1 MTTVQELIDALQKI
15 ENKDLCIIV
24 DESYEQIE
32 ELYPHITTRYFGLV
46 EENGLYVCKERECVV
61 L

>member
-15 ENKDLCIIV
+15 KNKELYAIV

-32 ELYPHITTRYFGLV
+32 ELDPHIATRYFGLV
-46 EENGLYVCKERECVV
+46 ENGLYVCKERDCVV